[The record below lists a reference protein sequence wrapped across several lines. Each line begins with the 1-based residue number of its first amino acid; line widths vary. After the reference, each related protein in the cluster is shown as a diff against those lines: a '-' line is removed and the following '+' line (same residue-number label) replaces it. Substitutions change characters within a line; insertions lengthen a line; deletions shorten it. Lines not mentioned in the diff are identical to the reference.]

1 MAVCVHASQDAK
13 QPLTLDVKMYFPSTF
28 IFLIYM
34 SLIQNVSEVSEDLCG
49 SYHVLS
55 SDCTLIIM

>member
-34 SLIQNVSEVSEDLCG
+34 SLIQNGKVSEDLCG
-49 SYHVLS
+49 SYHVLL